1 MWILSAV
8 RLLGTTLILEVTVSC
23 RKPVSYR
30 WGLCPLPISELDLLA
45 QTCAGPVHAAKV
57 CESICGSAL
66 LCLEGLISLLSS
78 FASGSYNLC
87 ASFPAGFSDLQG
99 GEFDGDIPFRIECS
113 RPHSAH
119 CHNVGLLFIF
129 IHLQEASLMWVKWGI
144 GYIGIGVGNFF
155 CYVP

>member
-23 RKPVSYR
+23 RQPVSYR

-78 FASGSYNLC
+78 FYSGTYHLC
-87 ASFPAGFSDLQG
+87 ASSPAEFPDPRG

-113 RPHSAH
+113 KVSHSAH
-119 CHNVGLLFIF
+119 CQL
-129 IHLQEASLMWVKWGI
+129 WVSM
-144 GYIGIGVGNFF
+144 YSHPV
-155 CYVP
+155 